1 VQFQVGEMAV
11 YPGHGVGR
19 IEAIEER
26 TIGDRK
32 QAFYVMRILDSNM
45 VIMVPVASSESVGL
59 RSLIQ
64 PREVEKV
71 FQILRQDDVEI
82 PRQPW
87 NQRYRDYMDR
97 IRTGSVF
104 KIATVLR
111 DLHVLKEQKPLSFGE
126 RKMLDTAKN
135 LLVRELAIANQVEE
149 AAVARDIDKIFS

>member
-1 VQFQVGEMAV
+1 MAV

-26 TIGDRK
+26 KIGDQA

-45 VIMVPVASSESVGL
+45 VIMVPVASSETVGL

-64 PREVEKV
+64 QREVEKV
-71 FQILRQDDVEI
+71 FQILRQDDVQI

-126 RKMLDTAKN
+126 RKMLDTAKT

-149 AAVARDIDKIFS
+149 ASVARDIDKIFS

>member
-1 VQFQVGEMAV
+1 MFKVGEMAV

-26 TIGDRK
+26 KIGERT
-32 QAFYVMRILDSNM
+32 QAFYVMRILDTNM
-45 VIMVPVASSESVGL
+45 VIMIPVASSESVGL
-59 RSLIQ
+59 RSIIEAG
-64 PREVEKV
+64 EVEKV
-71 FQILRQDDVEI
+71 FQILRQDDVKI

-87 NQRYRDYMDR
+87 NQRYRDYMER
-97 IRTGSVF
+97 IKTGSVF

-111 DLHVLKEQKPLSFGE
+111 DLHVLKENKPLSFGE

-149 AAVARDIDKIFS
+149 SSVARDIDKIFS